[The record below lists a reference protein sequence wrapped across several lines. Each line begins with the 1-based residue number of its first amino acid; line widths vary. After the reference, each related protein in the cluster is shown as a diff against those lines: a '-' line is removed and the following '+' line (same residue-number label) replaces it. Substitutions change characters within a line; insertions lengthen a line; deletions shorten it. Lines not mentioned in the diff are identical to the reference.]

1 MKVNE
6 MSIAARHSRAKS
18 YLKLTN
24 FSEKER
30 QAALFADL
38 AISLSEVLVASQ
50 RDDDNILLD
59 KYCQAASRFLL
70 VASSQNVMDR
80 FLVSDEQIAQIKNKW
95 RTKSYNVMYL
105 ILEQQVQNAY
115 FKHQVDDLIHA
126 WHMFLKLGIVDL
138 SLTESQIEEH
148 FFGLYGIEPLD

>member
-6 MSIAARHSRAKS
+6 MSIAARNSRAKS

-38 AISLSEVLVASQ
+38 TISLSEVLVASQ
-50 RDDDNILLD
+50 GENQDILLD
-59 KYCQAASRFLL
+59 KYCQTAGRFLL

-80 FLVSDEQIAQIKNKW
+80 FLISDEQIAQIQNKW
-95 RTKSYNVMYL
+95 QTKSYNVMYL

-115 FKHQVDDLIHA
+115 FKHQVDDLVHA
-126 WHMFLKLGIVDL
+126 WHMFLKLGLVDL
-138 SLTESQIEEH
+138 NLSESTIEKH
-148 FFGLYGIEPLD
+148 FFKAYEIEPL

>member
-6 MSIAARHSRAKS
+6 MSIAVRNSRAKS

-50 RDDDNILLD
+50 GEDQDILLD
-59 KYCQAASRFLL
+59 KYSQAAGRFLL

-80 FLVSDEQIAQIKNKW
+80 FLVSDEQIAQIQNKW
-95 RTKSYNVMYL
+95 QTKSYNVMYL

-115 FKHQVDDLIHA
+115 FKHQVDDLVHA
-126 WHMFLKLGIVDL
+126 WHMFLKLGLVDL
-138 SLTESQIEEH
+138 NLSESTIEKH
-148 FFGLYGIEPLD
+148 FFKVYEIEPL

>member
-1 MKVNE
+1 
-6 MSIAARHSRAKS
+6 MSIAVRNSRAKS

-50 RDDDNILLD
+50 GEDQDILLD
-59 KYCQAASRFLL
+59 KYSQAAGRFLL

-80 FLVSDEQIAQIKNKW
+80 FLVSDEQIAQIQNKW
-95 RTKSYNVMYL
+95 QTKSYNVMYL

-115 FKHQVDDLIHA
+115 FKHQVDDLVHA
-126 WHMFLKLGIVDL
+126 WHMFLKLGLVDL
-138 SLTESQIEEH
+138 NLSESTIEKH
-148 FFGLYGIEPLD
+148 FFKVYEIEPL